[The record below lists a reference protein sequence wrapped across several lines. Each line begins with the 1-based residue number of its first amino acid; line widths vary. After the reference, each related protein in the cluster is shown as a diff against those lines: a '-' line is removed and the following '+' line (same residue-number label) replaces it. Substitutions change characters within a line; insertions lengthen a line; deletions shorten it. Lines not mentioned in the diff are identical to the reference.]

1 MERSVNRAA
10 ILACTA
16 GDQNRLKEL
25 ASLARLVTFA
35 QQSAKELNVEFPAY
49 CLDLALGALVQEIQS
64 GTPGGER
71 VAHTLSVVH

>member
-1 MERSVNRAA
+1 VNRAA

-71 VAHTLSVVH
+71 VPHPLSVVH